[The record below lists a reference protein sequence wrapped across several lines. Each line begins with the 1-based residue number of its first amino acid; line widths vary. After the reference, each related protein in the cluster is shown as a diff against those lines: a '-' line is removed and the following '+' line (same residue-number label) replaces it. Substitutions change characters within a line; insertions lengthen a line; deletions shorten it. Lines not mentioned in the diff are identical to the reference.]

1 MRFGA
6 IQDPR
11 PVMVRFPEGTEEI
24 GIMIADDLVEVGMG
38 GLPMDVR
45 QSIELDGE
53 IFYITGMTKSVA
65 LDPAGISGAE
75 VTVRLRVETG
85 L

>member
-1 MRFGA
+1 MPFGA

-24 GIMIADDLVEVGMG
+24 GIMIADDLVEVGIG
-38 GLPMDVR
+38 GLPMDVS
-45 QSIELDGE
+45 QAIELDGE
-53 IFYITGMTKSVA
+53 IFHVTGMTKSVA
-65 LDPAGISGAE
+65 LDPAGIGGAE

-85 L
+85 P